1 MENKIYLY
9 TNEGNKQMMSFVIT
23 TQDGRVIVIDGG
35 HDSDAPKLMRALQSI
50 TGKEKPH
57 VDAWFLTHA
66 HDDHISAFGV
76 FYEEYLEKF
85 TCDAVYYTF
94 PSVQYFQKYE
104 RGTVPTLERFYNV
117 DLPIVGNRAHIVS
130 TGDVYHVGDAEIEI
144 LQTYDDTVTDD
155 IVNNSSTVFTVRLGG
170 KRILFMGDAG
180 VEAGKRLLARYGEN
194 LKSDVC
200 QLAHHGQ
207 DGVTEDVYVA
217 IKPEACLWCTP
228 DWLWVNNYYGS
239 RNPETVGMGPFT
251 TLETREWME
260 KLGVKTHYVAKDG
273 DLEITI

>member
-9 TNEGNKQMMSFVIT
+9 TNEENKQMMSFVLT
-23 TQDGRVIVIDGG
+23 TRDGKLIVIDGG
-35 HDSDAPKLMRALQSI
+35 YFSDAPKLMGALQTI
-50 TGKEKPH
+50 TGQEKPH

-66 HDDHISAFGV
+66 HEDHINALAV
-76 FYEEYLEKF
+76 FYEEYVGRF

-94 PSVQYFQKYE
+94 PSVQYFERYE
-104 RGTVPTLERFYNV
+104 RGSAPTLARFYAN
-117 DLPIVGNRAHIVS
+117 LPKLGCAAQIVS
-130 TGDVYHVGDAEIEI
+130 TGDVYTVGEAEIEI
-144 LQTYDDTVTDD
+144 LQTYDDTVTED
-155 IVNNSSTVFTVRLGG
+155 IVNNSSTIFAVRLGG

-180 VEAGKRLLARYGEN
+180 VTAGQRLLARYGN
-194 LKSDVC
+194 ALKSDVC

-217 IKPEACLWCTP
+217 IAPEACLWCTP

-239 RNPETVGMGPFT
+239 KDPKTVGMGPFT

-273 DLEITI
+273 DLTITL